1 MNIVMILKPS
11 FKIVATIALLMIIS
25 GRSFGAYPQS
35 SLLNQERKQQRI
47 QDSTHRTGEQ
57 LDALVDEFERNG
69 LEGADLDVLKA
80 IRRVLGGLSSKQMAE
95 IVALLGGA
103 RANPDDP
110 GAGAKV
116 LGAYAGQ
123 KGVIVQLRRI
133 LLEYQTQVA
142 LFELARHVRE
152 LGNRQTTNLHEGIAL
167 ASSTFDAT
175 RPKNS
180 EQISLQLQATEQKS
194 LSDETGI
201 INDKLKS
208 IAQLIELRDGPFG
221 GQRSLQLTP
230 SHEPVAHE
238 RLQRMMP
245 ARFPTQSP
253 QAPVTAT

>member
-1 MNIVMILKPS
+1 MNTVMILTRNS
-11 FKIVATIALLMIIS
+11 TIAVTLALFTIIA
-25 GRSFGAYPQS
+25 GQSFAAYPES

-80 IRRVLGGLSSKQMAE
+80 IRRVLAGLSSKQMAE
-95 IVALLGGA
+95 IVELLGGA

-152 LGNRQTTNLHEGIAL
+152 LGNRQTTNLHE
-167 ASSTFDAT
+167 
-175 RPKNS
+175 
-180 EQISLQLQATEQKS
+180 
-194 LSDETGI
+194 
-201 INDKLKS
+201 
-208 IAQLIELRDGPFG
+208 
-221 GQRSLQLTP
+221 
-230 SHEPVAHE
+230 
-238 RLQRMMP
+238 
-245 ARFPTQSP
+245 
-253 QAPVTAT
+253 